1 MNINI
6 QWSLWLIIRSF
17 KGMSFWRLSILPI
30 KVLNRFLLIYLDTHV
45 MIIPLFY
52 LSKLFW
58 CYYKVKLF
66 IHILPFLL
74 TFLLFRLLCFSCC
87 KVLLKFIHDLD
98 EIIKSYFLSI
108 LNFKSLNNLVKLWV
122 VSLKSFKD
130 FLKIVF
136 GDLILI

>member
-6 QWSLWLIIRSF
+6 LWSLWLIIRSF

-30 KVLNRFLLIYLDTHV
+30 KILNRFLLIYLDIHV
-45 MIIPLFY
+45 MIIPLFH
-52 LSKLFW
+52 LSKLLW
-58 CYYKVKLF
+58 CYYEVKLF

-74 TFLLFRLLCFSCC
+74 TFLLFRLFCFSCC
-87 KVLLKFIHDLD
+87 KVLLKFIHYLD

-122 VSLKSFKD
+122 VSLESFKD
-130 FLKIVF
+130 LLKIVF